1 MATSPTR
8 SLSPLPSRGDGLG
21 IFPSGESLNRSSTYS
36 QGHTRSSTCTVLS
49 YTQHFEQD
57 TNRSTA
63 ALTRT
68 TATRTNLKEI
78 QKSPLPHRFHL
89 VPSSKKRPQDRPTLI
104 PRSMTQWN
112 WKTRR
117 QDGEDGH
124 PPSSPRL
131 YEEDTGTQAPDSVI
145 TGEEEKHS
153 ILEDLISDAFDSPV
167 FDCLSTP
174 NPNAACTHS
183 PQSRAS
189 FTPTSFTL
197 VQDQP
202 SHKARRLSAALDSI
216 QKLSTLSSSQDSQS
230 SVGRQLQRDF
240 PPSASWSTAQFD
252 VDTHS
257 HRDSASGR
265 LAFPHISD
273 DNIQEIASLS
283 ATAHRESSERSRGR
297 RSSSSSSI
305 NSLIG
310 GRPDSSGS
318 VYSQPSISPHDSL
331 AGLVTSRPATQ
342 SSFASTASSDDSRR
356 RKFAARRQAIYAEFG
371 FKLPIPDSESSSS
384 LRHTHIP
391 TGSSKPFNGAGSSR
405 TTSAYVPL
413 RSAWSTST
421 SAASVRSQLLDQADA
436 SPNDDPDPAS
446 QILPYSSSINLA
458 NLANDKLERFSV
470 QDSFLSS
477 SRNPLLQDRANFTTS
492 TPPAKR
498 RSHRSLAKLGF
509 DSLPDVPALPD
520 FIKRPTMSRHAS
532 GFGWQPCAPLRLA
545 KLDIDGGSTIRQSLS
560 TSERVQMFAKWRDHP
575 EYHPIVKE
583 LMDDVDKAISEWS
596 RGCPIVA

>member
-1 MATSPTR
+1 
-8 SLSPLPSRGDGLG
+8 
-21 IFPSGESLNRSSTYS
+21 
-36 QGHTRSSTCTVLS
+36 
-49 YTQHFEQD
+49 
-57 TNRSTA
+57 
-63 ALTRT
+63 
-68 TATRTNLKEI
+68 
-78 QKSPLPHRFHL
+78 
-89 VPSSKKRPQDRPTLI
+89 
-104 PRSMTQWN
+104 MTQWN

-124 PPSSPRL
+124 PPSSSRL

-174 NPNAACTHS
+174 NPNAAY
-183 PQSRAS
+183 
-189 FTPTSFTL
+189 
-197 VQDQP
+197 
-202 SHKARRLSAALDSI
+202 
-216 QKLSTLSSSQDSQS
+216 
-230 SVGRQLQRDF
+230 
-240 PPSASWSTAQFD
+240 
-252 VDTHS
+252 
-257 HRDSASGR
+257 
-265 LAFPHISD
+265 
-273 DNIQEIASLS
+273 
-283 ATAHRESSERSRGR
+283 
-297 RSSSSSSI
+297 
-305 NSLIG
+305 
-310 GRPDSSGS
+310 SSGS

-331 AGLVTSRPATQ
+331 ADLVTSRPATQ

-421 SAASVRSQLLDQADA
+421 SATSVRSQLLDQADA
-436 SPNDDPDPAS
+436 SLNDDPDPAS
-446 QILPYSSSINLA
+446 LILPYSSSINLA

-498 RSHRSLAKLGF
+498 RSHRSLAKLAF

-560 TSERVQMFAKWRDHP
+560 TSERVRMFAKWRDYP

-583 LMDDVDKAISEWS
+583 LMDDVDKSISEWN